1 MRKIL
6 ALSIAIL
13 LPVHSFAGSIVTT
26 GTGGSI
32 VTSGFQIGSGTGNT
46 GYVEFSAAA
55 SVFGTG
61 STVGWTN
68 PTNALTSLATFANA
82 NSISPGDLSYYLN
95 VTNATTALAELQQTS
110 SIDGI
115 EVELSITGDDGG
127 SDEMYDETVQLMIGG
142 VRTGTNKGSLTQLT
156 DSAINTLVYGG
167 PSDLWGLTPTKEQ
180 LLASDFGVSI
190 RILSDG
196 GSTASV
202 EIYRVRIKVYYSGSV
217 GSVVT
222 TP

>member
-1 MRKIL
+1 MRKIITL
-6 ALSIAIL
+6 FIALL

-32 VTSGFQIGSGTGNT
+32 VTSGFQIGNGTGNT
-46 GYVEFSAAA
+46 DYVEFTAAA

-82 NSISPGDLSYYLN
+82 NSVDGGDYTYYLH
-95 VTNATTALAELQQTS
+95 VTNASAALAELQQTS

-115 EVELSITGDDGG
+115 EVELSATGDDGG
-127 SDEMYDETVQLMIGG
+127 SDYMEVSTVQLIIGG
-142 VRTGTNKGSLTQLT
+142 TRVGTNKAGPNELHDISIQTYT
-156 DSAINTLVYGG
+156 YGG
-167 PSDLWGLTPTKEQ
+167 AADLWGLTPTKEE
-180 LLASDFGVSI
+180 LMASDFGVAI

-196 GSTASV
+196 GSTANA

-222 TP
+222 E